1 MPIQAWG
8 KGPLMSFVVLSY
20 FFKPYSE
27 KGLVLVVLGI
37 QKWMKQNAKMA
48 EFEIFIV
55 FIWQLQAWSEKI
67 RLQYKIAEICL
78 SKSDVFF

>member
-1 MPIQAWG
+1 MFRR
-8 KGPLMSFVVLSY
+8 FVK

-55 FIWQLQAWSEKI
+55 FIWQLQAWSEKL
-67 RLQYKIAEICL
+67 RVQYKIVEICL